1 MIDREGL
8 PLTYGTFGAYDDPG
22 TSDVLMARFH
32 PAPGKTTVSLGM
44 WGEADNLRA
53 VDIECYIDPIR
64 RRISQ
69 FETGLCGVL
78 MALVLKVTVPE
89 WAERNDWLLSTVA
102 AGATTEDVIHK
113 VGAALGERELRY
125 FASSYALGLQVSA
138 RPRPVPGS
146 GEPEP

>member
-8 PLTYGTFGAYDDPG
+8 PLTYGDLGAYDDPE

-32 PAPGKTTVSLGM
+32 PAPDKTTVSLGM

-53 VDIECYIDPIR
+53 VDIECYIDPIGR
-64 RRISQ
+64 RVSE

-89 WAERNDWLLSTVA
+89 WTERNDWLLSAVA
-102 AGATTEDVIHK
+102 AGVTTRDVIRN
-113 VGAALGERELRY
+113 VGDARGERGLRY

-138 RPRPVPGS
+138 RPPPVPES
-146 GEPEP
+146 GGPAR